1 MNAAS
6 EKPRRAGLL
15 SEPQFRRLLR
25 AKLATQVGQNIILY
39 TVLIVVVERTESSM
53 QSTLLVLAMTLP
65 SVILGVPAGL
75 VVDWLPKR
83 ALLLVV
89 GLMRAGVCLALLQH
103 GGSLRDIYLLVFLFA
118 AVGQLQGP
126 AESAGLPGLVGRGR
140 LSSANAYLIL
150 VILAAQVAG
159 MVIIAPAFLKTVGA
173 NPLYVLSGIL
183 FVLGGVIYARTSG
196 LGAPVDQ
203 EEAPAPPAGAPRR
216 VGLWAGVEVIRRDRT
231 MYLAIVELTLAA
243 FLMKSLVVLTPH
255 YARDIL
261 HLAPDNSVFIATPAA
276 AGALIGLALVPLLA
290 RFISAGRLVT
300 AGLLLF
306 IAGLVGLG
314 YVYFAADAVQE
325 HLRLNLSGLEDRLGI
340 SSVVSMTMLLAMPL
354 GLAFTVVSVGART
367 VLNRRSPPEL
377 QGRVFATQSA
387 LADLASVPPLLAVG
401 AVADLMGVRVVLLVA
416 AGLSALV
423 AVAARLV
430 PARRRPS
437 PPGRRR
443 AERADAGRSP
453 EGGIASEH

>member
-6 EKPRRAGLL
+6 EKTRPAGLL
-15 SEPQFRRLLR
+15 SEPHFWRLLR
-25 AKLATQVGQNIILY
+25 AKLATQIGQNIILY

-65 SVILGVPAGL
+65 SVILGIPAGL

-83 ALLLVV
+83 ALLLTV
-89 GLMRAGVCLALLQH
+89 GLVRAGVCLVLAQH
-103 GGSLRDIYLLVFLFA
+103 GASLRDIYLLVLLFA

-140 LSSANAYLIL
+140 LGSANAYLIL
-150 VILAAQVAG
+150 VTLAAQVAG
-159 MVIIAPAFLKTVGA
+159 MVIIAPAFLKTVGE

-183 FVLGGVIYARTSG
+183 FVLGGLTYARTSG
-196 LGAPVDQ
+196 LGKAVEP
-203 EEAPAPPAGAPRR
+203 EEALQVGAPRR
-216 VGLWAGVEVIRRDRT
+216 IGLWAGLEVIRRDRT
-231 MYLAIVELTLAA
+231 IYLAMLELTLAA
-243 FLMKSLVVLTPH
+243 FLMRSLVVLTPH

-276 AGALIGLALVPLLA
+276 VGALIGLALASLLA
-290 RFISAGRLVT
+290 WFISPGRLVT
-300 AGLLLF
+300 VGLLIF

-340 SSVVSMTMLLAMPL
+340 SSVVSMTMLLAVPL

-367 VLNRRSPPEL
+367 VFNRRSPPEL

-387 LADLASVPPLLAVG
+387 LTDLASVPPLLVVG
-401 AVADLMGVRVVLLVA
+401 AVADLVGVRVMLLVV

-423 AVAARLV
+423 AVAARLTA
-430 PARRRPS
+430 PGQRPS
-437 PPGRRR
+437 GSL
-443 AERADAGRSP
+443 G
-453 EGGIASEH
+453 EGSVSREH

>member
-1 MNAAS
+1 VNAAS
-6 EKPRRAGLL
+6 ETTRSSSLL
-15 SEPQFRRLLR
+15 SEPQFWRLLR
-25 AKLATQVGQNIILY
+25 AKLSTQIGQNIILY

-83 ALLLVV
+83 ALLLLV
-89 GLMRAGVCLALLQH
+89 GLVRAGVCLALLQY
-103 GGSLRDIYLLVFLFA
+103 GASLRDIYLLVLLFA

-159 MVIIAPAFLKTVGA
+159 MVIIAPAFLKTVGES
-173 NPLYVLSGIL
+173 PLYVLSAIL
-183 FVLGGVIYARTSG
+183 FVLGGLVYARTSG
-196 LGAPVDQ
+196 LGARVDE
-203 EEAPAPPAGAPRR
+203 EEAAPPEAEARR
-216 VGLWAGVEVIRRDRT
+216 RIGLWAGLEVIRSDRT
-231 MYLAIVELTLAA
+231 IYLAMVELTLAA

-276 AGALIGLALVPLLA
+276 AGALIGLALVPVLTW
-290 RFISAGRLVT
+290 FMSPGRLVT
-300 AGLLLF
+300 AGLVVF
-306 IAGLVGLG
+306 IAALVGLG
-314 YVYFAADAVQE
+314 CVYFAADAVQE
-325 HLRLNLSGLEDRLGI
+325 HLRLNLSGIEDRLGI
-340 SSVVSMTMLLAMPL
+340 SSVVSMTMLLAVPL

-367 VLNRRSPPEL
+367 VFNRRSPPEL

-401 AVADLMGVRVVLLVA
+401 AVADLAGVRVVLLVA
-416 AGLSALV
+416 ASICALV
-423 AVAARLV
+423 AVAARLT
-430 PARRRPS
+430 PAGRRRPIAL
-437 PPGRRR
+437 
-443 AERADAGRSP
+443 AEAGVSR
-453 EGGIASEH
+453 EH

>member
-6 EKPRRAGLL
+6 EKTRPAGLL
-15 SEPQFRRLLR
+15 SEPHFWRLLR
-25 AKLATQVGQNIILY
+25 AKLATQIGQNIILY

-65 SVILGVPAGL
+65 SVILGIPAGL

-83 ALLLVV
+83 ALLLTV
-89 GLMRAGVCLALLQH
+89 GLVRAGVCLALAQH
-103 GGSLRDIYLLVFLFA
+103 GASLRDIYLLVLLFA

-140 LSSANAYLIL
+140 LGSANAYLIL
-150 VILAAQVAG
+150 VTLAAQVAG
-159 MVIIAPAFLKTVGA
+159 MVIIAPAFLKTVGE

-183 FVLGGVIYARTSG
+183 FVLGGLTYARTSG
-196 LGAPVDQ
+196 LGKAVEP
-203 EEAPAPPAGAPRR
+203 EEAPQVGAPRR
-216 VGLWAGVEVIRRDRT
+216 IGLWAGLEVIRRDRT
-231 MYLAIVELTLAA
+231 IYLAMVELTLAA

-276 AGALIGLALVPLLA
+276 VGALIGLALASLLA
-290 RFISAGRLVT
+290 WFISPGRLVT
-300 AGLLLF
+300 VGLLIF

-340 SSVVSMTMLLAMPL
+340 SSVVSMTMLLAIPL
-354 GLAFTVVSVGART
+354 GLAFTMVSVGART
-367 VLNRRSPPEL
+367 VFNRRSPPEL

-387 LADLASVPPLLAVG
+387 LTDLASVPPLLIVG
-401 AVADLMGVRVVLLVA
+401 AVADLVGVRVMLLVV
-416 AGLSALV
+416 AGLSALA
-423 AVAARLV
+423 AVLARLTA
-430 PARRRPS
+430 PGQRRP
-437 PPGRRR
+437 
-443 AERADAGRSP
+443 AALA
-453 EGGIASEH
+453 EGGVSREH

>member
-6 EKPRRAGLL
+6 EKTRPAGLL
-15 SEPQFRRLLR
+15 SEPHFWRLLR
-25 AKLATQVGQNIILY
+25 AKLATQIGQNIILY

-75 VVDWLPKR
+75 IVDWLPKR
-83 ALLLVV
+83 ALLLMV
-89 GLMRAGVCLALLQH
+89 GLVRAGVCVALAQH
-103 GGSLRDIYLLVFLFA
+103 GASLRDIYLLVLLFA

-140 LSSANAYLIL
+140 LGSANAYLIL
-150 VILAAQVAG
+150 VTLAAQVAG
-159 MVIIAPAFLKTVGA
+159 MVIIAPAFLKTVGE

-183 FVLGGVIYARTSG
+183 FVLGGLTYARTSG
-196 LGAPVDQ
+196 LGKAVEP
-203 EEAPAPPAGAPRR
+203 EEAPQVGAPRR
-216 VGLWAGVEVIRRDRT
+216 IGLWAGLEVIRRDRT
-231 MYLAIVELTLAA
+231 IYLAMVELTLAA

-276 AGALIGLALVPLLA
+276 VGALIGLALASLLGW
-290 RFISAGRLVT
+290 FISPGRLVT
-300 AGLLLF
+300 VGLLIF

-340 SSVVSMTMLLAMPL
+340 SSVVSMTMLLAIPL
-354 GLAFTVVSVGART
+354 GLAFTMVSVGART
-367 VLNRRSPPEL
+367 VFNRRSPPEL

-387 LADLASVPPLLAVG
+387 LTDLASVPPLLIVG
-401 AVADLMGVRVVLLVA
+401 AVADLVGVRVVLLVV

-423 AVAARLV
+423 AVLARLTA
-430 PARRRPS
+430 PGKRRPAAL
-437 PPGRRR
+437 G
-443 AERADAGRSP
+443 
-453 EGGIASEH
+453 EGSVSREH

>member
-1 MNAAS
+1 MADDGRAQMNAAS
-6 EKPRRAGLL
+6 EKTRPAGLL
-15 SEPQFRRLLR
+15 SEPHFWRLLR
-25 AKLATQVGQNIILY
+25 AKLATQIGQNIVLY

-83 ALLLVV
+83 ALLLLV
-89 GLMRAGVCLALLQH
+89 GLVRAGVCLALLQH
-103 GGSLRDIYLLVFLFA
+103 GASLRDIYLLVLVFA

-140 LSSANAYLIL
+140 LGSANAYLIL
-150 VILAAQVAG
+150 VTLAAQVSG
-159 MVIIAPAFLKTVGA
+159 MVIIAPAFLKTVGES
-173 NPLYVLSGIL
+173 PLYVLSGIL
-183 FVLGGVIYARTSG
+183 FVVGAVTYARTSG
-196 LGAPVDQ
+196 LGAPL
-203 EEAPAPPAGAPRR
+203 EAKEASPPAEAPRR
-216 VGLWAGVEVIRRDRT
+216 VGLWAGLDVIRGDRT
-231 MYLAIVELTLAA
+231 IYLAMVELTLAA

-255 YARDIL
+255 YAHDIL

-290 RFISAGRLVT
+290 WFISPGRLVT
-300 AGLLLF
+300 AGLVLF

-340 SSVVSMTMLLAMPL
+340 SSVVSMTMLLAIPL

-367 VLNRRSPPEL
+367 VFNRRSPPEL

-401 AVADLMGVRVVLLVA
+401 AVADLVGVRLVLLVA
-416 AGLSALV
+416 AGLCAIV
-423 AVAARLV
+423 AVAARLAS
-430 PARRRPS
+430 PGQRRT
-437 PPGRRR
+437 
-443 AERADAGRSP
+443 AALP
-453 EGGIASEH
+453 EGGVSREH

>member
-6 EKPRRAGLL
+6 EQTRPAGLL
-15 SEPQFRRLLR
+15 SEPHFWRLLR
-25 AKLATQVGQNIILY
+25 AKLATQIGQNIVLY

-83 ALLLVV
+83 ALLLLV
-89 GLMRAGVCLALLQH
+89 GLVRAGVCLALLQH
-103 GGSLRDIYLLVFLFA
+103 GASLRDIYLLVLVFA

-140 LSSANAYLIL
+140 LGSANAYLIL
-150 VILAAQVAG
+150 VTLAAQVSG
-159 MVIIAPAFLKTVGA
+159 MVIIAPAFLKTVGES
-173 NPLYVLSGIL
+173 PLYVLSGIL
-183 FVLGGVIYARTSG
+183 FVVGAVTYARTSG
-196 LGAPVDQ
+196 LGAPLEA
-203 EEAPAPPAGAPRR
+203 EEASPPAEAPRR
-216 VGLWAGVEVIRRDRT
+216 IGLWAGLEVIRRDRT
-231 MYLAIVELTLAA
+231 IYLAMVELTLAA

-255 YARDIL
+255 YAHDIL

-276 AGALIGLALVPLLA
+276 AGALIGLALVPLLTW
-290 RFISAGRLVT
+290 FISPGRLVT
-300 AGLLLF
+300 AGLVLF

-340 SSVVSMTMLLAMPL
+340 SSVVSMTMLLAIPL

-367 VLNRRSPPEL
+367 VFNRRSPPEL

-401 AVADLMGVRVVLLVA
+401 AVADLVGVRLVLLVA
-416 AGLSALV
+416 AGLCAIV
-423 AVAARLV
+423 AVAARLAS
-430 PARRRPS
+430 PGQRRSAAP
-437 PPGRRR
+437 
-443 AERADAGRSP
+443 P
-453 EGGIASEH
+453 EGGVSREH

>member
-6 EKPRRAGLL
+6 EQTRPAGLL
-15 SEPQFRRLLR
+15 SEPLFWRLLR
-25 AKLATQVGQNIILY
+25 AKMAMQIGQNIILY
-39 TVLIVVVERTESSM
+39 TVLIVVVKRTESSM

-65 SVILGVPAGL
+65 SVILGIPAGL

-83 ALLLVV
+83 ALLLLV
-89 GLMRAGVCLALLQH
+89 GLVRAGVCLALLQH
-103 GGSLRDIYLLVFLFA
+103 GASLRDIYLLVLLFA

-140 LSSANAYLIL
+140 LGSANAYLIL
-150 VILAAQVAG
+150 VTLAAQVTG
-159 MVIIAPAFLKTVGA
+159 MVIIAPAFLKTVGE

-183 FVLGGVIYARTSG
+183 FVLGGLTYARTSG
-196 LGAPVDQ
+196 LGAPV
-203 EEAPAPPAGAPRR
+203 EPEKAPSPPPEAPRR
-216 VGLWAGVEVIRRDRT
+216 IGLWAGLEVIRRDRT
-231 MYLAIVELTLAA
+231 IYLAMVELTLAA

-255 YARDIL
+255 YAHDIL

-276 AGALIGLALVPLLA
+276 VGALIGLALASLLA
-290 RFISAGRLVT
+290 WFISPGRLVT
-300 AGLLLF
+300 AGLLIF

-340 SSVVSMTMLLAMPL
+340 SSVVSMTMLLAVPL

-367 VLNRRSPPEL
+367 VFNRRSPPEL

-387 LADLASVPPLLAVG
+387 LTDLASVPPLLIVG
-401 AVADLMGVRVVLLVA
+401 AVADLVGVRLVLLVA
-416 AGLSALV
+416 AGLCALL
-423 AVAARLV
+423 AVAARFA
-430 PARRRPS
+430 PAGRRRPAA
-437 PPGRRR
+437 P
-443 AERADAGRSP
+443 P
-453 EGGIASEH
+453 EGGIAREH

>member
-6 EKPRRAGLL
+6 EQTRPAGLL
-15 SEPQFRRLLR
+15 SEAHFWRLLR
-25 AKLATQVGQNIILY
+25 AKLATQIGQNIVLY

-83 ALLLVV
+83 ALLLLV
-89 GLMRAGVCLALLQH
+89 GLVRAGVCLALLQH
-103 GGSLRDIYLLVFLFA
+103 SASLRDIYLLVLVFA

-140 LSSANAYLIL
+140 LGSANAYLIL
-150 VILAAQVAG
+150 VTLAAQVSG
-159 MVIIAPAFLKTVGA
+159 MVIIAPAFLKTVGES
-173 NPLYVLSGIL
+173 PLYVLSGIL
-183 FVLGGVIYARTSG
+183 FVVGAVTYARTSG
-196 LGAPVDQ
+196 LGAPLEA
-203 EEAPAPPAGAPRR
+203 EEASPPAEAPRR
-216 VGLWAGVEVIRRDRT
+216 IGLWAGLEVIRRDRT
-231 MYLAIVELTLAA
+231 IYLAMVELTLAA

-255 YARDIL
+255 YAHDIL

-290 RFISAGRLVT
+290 WFISPGRLVT
-300 AGLLLF
+300 AGLVLF

-340 SSVVSMTMLLAMPL
+340 SSVVSMTMLLAIPL

-367 VLNRRSPPEL
+367 VFNRRSPPEL

-401 AVADLMGVRVVLLVA
+401 VVADLVGVRLVLLVA
-416 AGLSALV
+416 AGLCAIV
-423 AVAARLV
+423 AVAARLAS
-430 PARRRPS
+430 PGQRRTAAP
-437 PPGRRR
+437 
-443 AERADAGRSP
+443 P
-453 EGGIASEH
+453 EGGVAREH

>member
-6 EKPRRAGLL
+6 EQTRPAGLL
-15 SEPQFRRLLR
+15 SEPHFWRLLR
-25 AKLATQVGQNIILY
+25 AKLATQIGQNIVLY

-83 ALLLVV
+83 ALLLLV
-89 GLMRAGVCLALLQH
+89 GLVRAGVCLALLQH
-103 GGSLRDIYLLVFLFA
+103 GASLRDIYLLVLVFA

-140 LSSANAYLIL
+140 LGSANAYLIL
-150 VILAAQVAG
+150 VTLAAQVSG
-159 MVIIAPAFLKTVGA
+159 MVIIAPAFLKTVGES
-173 NPLYVLSGIL
+173 PLYVLSGIL
-183 FVLGGVIYARTSG
+183 FVVGAVTYARTSG
-196 LGAPVDQ
+196 LGAPLEA
-203 EEAPAPPAGAPRR
+203 EEASPPAEAPRR
-216 VGLWAGVEVIRRDRT
+216 IGLWAGLEVIRRDRT
-231 MYLAIVELTLAA
+231 IYLAMVELTLAA

-255 YARDIL
+255 YAHDIL

-290 RFISAGRLVT
+290 WFISPGRLVT
-300 AGLLLF
+300 AGLVLF

-340 SSVVSMTMLLAMPL
+340 SSVVSMTMLLAIPL

-367 VLNRRSPPEL
+367 VFNRRSPPEL

-401 AVADLMGVRVVLLVA
+401 VVADLVGVRLVLLVA
-416 AGLSALV
+416 AGLCAIV
-423 AVAARLV
+423 AVAARLAS
-430 PARRRPS
+430 PGQRRTAAP
-437 PPGRRR
+437 
-443 AERADAGRSP
+443 P
-453 EGGIASEH
+453 EGGVAREH

>member
-6 EKPRRAGLL
+6 EQTRPAGLL
-15 SEPQFRRLLR
+15 SEPHFWRLLR
-25 AKLATQVGQNIILY
+25 AKLATQIGQNIVLY

-83 ALLLVV
+83 ALLLLV
-89 GLMRAGVCLALLQH
+89 GLVRAGVCLALLQH
-103 GGSLRDIYLLVFLFA
+103 GASLRDIYLLVLVFA

-140 LSSANAYLIL
+140 LGSANAYLIL
-150 VILAAQVAG
+150 VTLAAQVSG
-159 MVIIAPAFLKTVGA
+159 MVIIAPAFLKTVGES
-173 NPLYVLSGIL
+173 PLYVLSGIL
-183 FVLGGVIYARTSG
+183 FVVGAVTYARTSG
-196 LGAPVDQ
+196 LGAPLEA
-203 EEAPAPPAGAPRR
+203 EEASPPAEAPRR
-216 VGLWAGVEVIRRDRT
+216 IGLWAGLEVIRRDRT
-231 MYLAIVELTLAA
+231 IYLAMVELTLAA

-255 YARDIL
+255 YAHDIL

-276 AGALIGLALVPLLA
+276 AGALIGLALVPLLTW
-290 RFISAGRLVT
+290 FISPGRLVT
-300 AGLLLF
+300 AGLVLF

-340 SSVVSMTMLLAMPL
+340 SSVVSMTMLLAIPL

-367 VLNRRSPPEL
+367 VFNRRSPPEL

-401 AVADLMGVRVVLLVA
+401 AVADLVGVRLVLLVA
-416 AGLSALV
+416 AGLCAIV
-423 AVAARLV
+423 AVAARLAS
-430 PARRRPS
+430 PGQRRPAA
-437 PPGRRR
+437 P
-443 AERADAGRSP
+443 P
-453 EGGIASEH
+453 EGGVAREH

>member
-6 EKPRRAGLL
+6 EKTRPAGLL
-15 SEPQFRRLLR
+15 SEPHFWRLLR
-25 AKLATQVGQNIILY
+25 AKLVTQIGQNIVLY
-39 TVLIVVVERTESSM
+39 TVLIVVVKRTESSM
-53 QSTLLVLAMTLP
+53 QSTLLVLSMTLP

-75 VVDWLPKR
+75 LVDWLPKR
-83 ALLLVV
+83 ALLLLV
-89 GLMRAGVCLALLQH
+89 GLVRAGVCLALLQH
-103 GGSLRDIYLLVFLFA
+103 GASLRDIYLLVLLFA

-140 LSSANAYLIL
+140 LGSANAYLIL
-150 VILAAQVAG
+150 ATLAAQVAG
-159 MVIIAPAFLKTVGA
+159 MVIIAPAFLKTVGE

-183 FVLGGVIYARTSG
+183 FVLGGVTYARTSG
-196 LGAPVDQ
+196 LGAPVEP
-203 EEAPAPPAGAPRR
+203 EEAPPPEAPRR
-216 VGLWAGVEVIRRDRT
+216 IGLWAGLEVIRRDRT
-231 MYLAIVELTLAA
+231 IYLAMVELTLAA

-276 AGALIGLALVPLLA
+276 VGALIGLALVPLLA
-290 RFISAGRLVT
+290 WFISPGRLVT
-300 AGLLLF
+300 AGLLIF

-340 SSVVSMTMLLAMPL
+340 SSVVSMTMLLAIPL

-367 VLNRRSPPEL
+367 VFNRRSPPEL

-387 LADLASVPPLLAVG
+387 LADLASVPPLLVVG
-401 AVADLMGVRVVLLVA
+401 AVADLVGVRVVLLVA
-416 AGLSALV
+416 AGLSALA
-423 AVAARLV
+423 AVLARLAA
-430 PARRRPS
+430 PAQRPS
-437 PPGRRR
+437 G
-443 AERADAGRSP
+443 SLL
-453 EGGIASEH
+453 EGGVAREH

>member
-6 EKPRRAGLL
+6 EETRPAGLL
-15 SEPQFRRLLR
+15 SEPQFWRLLR
-25 AKLATQVGQNIILY
+25 AKLATQVGQNIVLY

-53 QSTLLVLAMTLP
+53 QSTLLVLSMTLP

-83 ALLLVV
+83 VLLLVV
-89 GLMRAGVCLALLQH
+89 GVVRAGVCLALLQY
-103 GGSLRDIYLLVFLFA
+103 GASLRDIYLLVLLFA

-140 LSSANAYLIL
+140 LGSANAYLTL
-150 VILAAQVAG
+150 VILAGQVAG
-159 MVIIAPAFLKTVGA
+159 MAIIAPAFLKTVGE
-173 NPLYVLSGIL
+173 NPLYVLSGVL
-183 FVLGGVIYARTSG
+183 FILGGVTYARTSG
-196 LGAPVDQ
+196 LGAPVEP
-203 EEAPAPPAGAPRR
+203 EEAPPAGTPRR
-216 VGLWAGVEVIRRDRT
+216 IGLWAGLEVIRRDRAI
-231 MYLAIVELTLAA
+231 YLAMVELTLAA
-243 FLMKSLVVLTPH
+243 FLMKCLVVLTPH
-255 YARDIL
+255 YAHDIL

-276 AGALIGLALVPLLA
+276 VGALIGLALVPLLA
-290 RFISAGRLVT
+290 WFISPGRLVT

-340 SSVVSMTMLLAMPL
+340 SSVVSMTMLLAIPL
-354 GLAFTVVSVGART
+354 GLAFTVVNVGART
-367 VLNRRSPPEL
+367 VFNRRSPPEL

-401 AVADLMGVRVVLLVA
+401 AVADLVGVRVVLLVA
-416 AGLSALV
+416 AGLSALA
-423 AVAARLV
+423 AVAARLAS
-430 PARRRPS
+430 PGQRPS
-437 PPGRRR
+437 GSL
-443 AERADAGRSP
+443 A
-453 EGGIASEH
+453 EGGIAREH

>member
-1 MNAAS
+1 MADDGRAQMNAAS
-6 EKPRRAGLL
+6 EQTRPAGLL
-15 SEPQFRRLLR
+15 SEPHFWRLLR
-25 AKLATQVGQNIILY
+25 AKLATQIGQNIVLY

-83 ALLLVV
+83 ALLLLV
-89 GLMRAGVCLALLQH
+89 GLVRAGVCLALLQH
-103 GGSLRDIYLLVFLFA
+103 GASLRDIYLLVLVFA

-140 LSSANAYLIL
+140 LGSANAYLIL
-150 VILAAQVAG
+150 VTLAAQVSG
-159 MVIIAPAFLKTVGA
+159 MVIIAPAFLKTVGES
-173 NPLYVLSGIL
+173 PLYVLSGIL
-183 FVLGGVIYARTSG
+183 FVVGAVTYARTSG
-196 LGAPVDQ
+196 LGAPLEA
-203 EEAPAPPAGAPRR
+203 EEASPPAEAPRR
-216 VGLWAGVEVIRRDRT
+216 IGLWAGLEVIRRDRT
-231 MYLAIVELTLAA
+231 IYLAMVELTLAA

-255 YARDIL
+255 YAHDIL

-290 RFISAGRLVT
+290 WFISPGRLVT
-300 AGLLLF
+300 AGLVLF

-340 SSVVSMTMLLAMPL
+340 SSVVSMTMLLAIPL

-367 VLNRRSPPEL
+367 VFNRRSPPEL

-401 AVADLMGVRVVLLVA
+401 VVADLVGVRLVLLVA
-416 AGLSALV
+416 AGLCAIV
-423 AVAARLV
+423 AVAARLAS
-430 PARRRPS
+430 PGQRRSAAP
-437 PPGRRR
+437 
-443 AERADAGRSP
+443 P
-453 EGGIASEH
+453 EGGVSREH